1 MRYHVSV
8 VKEALKIVF
17 KEKGYIF
24 GVMGTAV
31 LIFFMIIAIPLLL
44 VPGNDLAFQLS
55 IMPPRAYGTIALLGL
70 LTGVSIMLNLY
81 VFNREKDQQ
90 VKKVGMMSVTGGFG
104 IISSF
109 FGSITCVACASTILG
124 FLGIG
129 TVTFL
134 LAYRFQIVLLSI
146 LFILLSVYFTSRK
159 VLNLCDVCKTG

>member
-1 MRYHVSV
+1 
-8 VKEALKIVF
+8 
-17 KEKGYIF
+17 
-24 GVMGTAV
+24 
-31 LIFFMIIAIPLLL
+31 MIIAIPLLL

-55 IMPPRAYGTIALLGL
+55 IMPPRDYGTIALLGL

-81 VFNREKDQQ
+81 VFNRERDKQ
-90 VKKVGMMSVTGGFG
+90 VKKLGMMSVTGGFG

-146 LFILLSVYFTSRK
+146 IFILLSVYFTSRK
-159 VLNLCDVCKTG
+159 ILNLCDVCKVVK